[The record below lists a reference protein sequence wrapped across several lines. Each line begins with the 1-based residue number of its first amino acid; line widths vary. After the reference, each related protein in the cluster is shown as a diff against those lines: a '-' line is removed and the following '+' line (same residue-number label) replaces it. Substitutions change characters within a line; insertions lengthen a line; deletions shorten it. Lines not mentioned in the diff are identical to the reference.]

1 MTAFDERRPSPAL
14 VASAMALFASM
25 GSEGHAAIP
34 GRPHH
39 SGASQKRAE
48 GVTSAPVTKLIAVYL
63 RREAGTGARS
73 SSFMNT
79 SARA

>member
-25 GSEGHAAIP
+25 GSEGHAATKA
-34 GRPHH
+34 RARH
-39 SGASQKRAE
+39 SDTSTQRAE
-48 GVTSAPVTKLIAVYL
+48 EVTSAEVTNLIAGYL
-63 RREAGTGARS
+63 HREAAARARS